1 MTSDFEERGI
11 FSTYVDIPSNV
22 KRLFAIIILNI
33 FLLNVLG
40 YYGVLL
46 GLKADSGTTLAA
58 KLDSDMYDL
67 WGTVTFKVPL
77 AVPYSTDSE
86 GYERVDG
93 EFKKDGEI
101 YRLVKQRLYQDTLYI
116 VCVKDEATSKI
127 NKTLEDFVQSFSGQD
142 DDSHQTVVA
151 PGLIKDYVNT
161 EIALASSDNGWEIE
175 VAKVSAPQH
184 FFDSYCASIVHPPDN
199 HLALYLSAGR

>member
-1 MTSDFEERGI
+1 
-11 FSTYVDIPSNV
+11 V
-22 KRLFAIIILNI
+22 KRLFATIILNI

-58 KLDSDMYDL
+58 RLDSDMYDL
-67 WGTVTFKVPL
+67 GGTVTFKVPL
-77 AVPYSTDSE
+77 AVPYSIDSE

-101 YRLVKQRLYQDTLYI
+101 YRLVRQRLYQDTLYI

-127 NKTLEDFVQSFSGQD
+127 NKTLEDFVQSFAGHD
-142 DDSHQTVVA
+142 DDSQKTAAA
-151 PGLIKDYVNT
+151 PCFIKDYVNT
-161 EIALASSDNGWEIE
+161 EITLASSDSGWETE
-175 VAKVSAPQH
+175 VAKASTPH
-184 FFDSYCASIVHPPDN
+184 YLFDSYHPSIVNPPDN
-199 HLALYLSAGR
+199 LLA

>member
-1 MTSDFEERGI
+1 
-11 FSTYVDIPSNV
+11 V

-46 GLKADSGTTLAA
+46 GLKADSGTALASR
-58 KLDSDMYDL
+58 LNSDMYDL
-67 WGTVTFKVPL
+67 GGTVTFKVPL
-77 AVPYSTDSE
+77 AVPYSADSE

-93 EFKKDGEI
+93 EFKQDGEI

-127 NKTLEDFVQSFSGQD
+127 NKTLEDFVQSFAGQD
-142 DDSHQTVVA
+142 DDSQQTVAA
-151 PGLIKDYVNT
+151 PSFIKDYVNT
-161 EIALASSDNGWEIE
+161 EITLASSNNGWETE
-175 VAKVSAPQH
+175 VAKASTPH
-184 FFDSYCASIVHPPDN
+184 YCFDSYYASIVHPPDS
-199 HLALYLSAGR
+199 HLA